1 MAKELIPVSQYIGLA
16 DNQRNQIID
25 KSKHGAGP
33 ALSADQWR
41 IVSAY
46 WMLISKGV
54 YLPGTNLPGAIKTK
68 LRYQSIRDE
77 ATNYIRSH
85 RFTLDVAAD
94 ILGLEAEL
102 AEYHRVES
110 ERPVL
115 ATA

>member
-25 KSKHGAGP
+25 GTRHGGGP

-54 YLPGTNLPGAIKTK
+54 YLSGVNLPNPIKAK
-68 LRYQSIRDE
+68 LKYQAVRDE
-77 ATNYIRSH
+77 ALNYIRSH
-85 RFTLDVAAD
+85 RLTLDMAAE
-94 ILGLEAEL
+94 ILGLESEL
-102 AEYHRVES
+102 AEFHRIES